1 MKRAWTLR
9 VEVEVGVVGAIVVVR
24 AGVTVD
30 RTGLGRIVDLMRE
43 WG

>member
-1 MKRAWTLR
+1 MKRAWMLR
-9 VEVEVGVVGAIVVVR
+9 VEVEVGAVGAIVVVR

-30 RTGLGRIVDLMRE
+30 GTGLGRIVDLMRE